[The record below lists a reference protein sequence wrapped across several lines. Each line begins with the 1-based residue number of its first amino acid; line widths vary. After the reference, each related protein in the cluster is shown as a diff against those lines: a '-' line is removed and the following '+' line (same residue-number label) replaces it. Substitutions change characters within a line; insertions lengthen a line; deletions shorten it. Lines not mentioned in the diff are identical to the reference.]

1 MSKKRNISQSTLS
14 PRKKRINTSSRSPKL
29 HIAPSITE
37 PCTVL
42 STYQNAVSRIE
53 IVGEENAGRPATV
66 HFCSRNPQGVYQ
78 KNRDR
83 DSYTIIN
90 MTFPFSINGQEHQI
104 IQEMNLKLPLT
115 GTLKEVME
123 LTDVC
128 FDSLSNLRWFP
139 RARNKDG
146 HWKIIKELVPIQL
159 PKENSLLD
167 TTMGCLLQ
175 QMIES
180 IQTAYVNGMP
190 KRQAVQA
197 WNKIFSLIWLHP
209 LEQGKRRQCIV
220 EEARSLMDFY
230 SCKLIDCDQPNKS
243 GNRNFDN
250 DLGSGSFDSD
260 VNYSENAMS
269 KQYTES
275 VYEKYERSVPKIVSK
290 SPDIVICDED
300 CTMVPKCI
308 CVIEIKSE
316 LEKYHQNRA
325 ERQVI
330 EYMLCHLHFQ
340 SKILGVLILS
350 TGFKMYKAV
359 KNRSTKRIRIIQS
372 QFSIVDDSKEDNF
385 RADNFKKFI
394 HHLVVACE
402 DISNDHFDI
411 DIFLRK
417 AISVK
422 SSY

>member
-1 MSKKRNISQSTLS
+1 MEK
-14 PRKKRINTSSRSPKL
+14 
-29 HIAPSITE
+29 PSITE

-53 IVGEENAGRPATV
+53 KIGEENAGCPATV
-66 HFCSRNPQGVYQ
+66 HFFSRNPQDVYQ
-78 KNRDR
+78 KNIDR
-83 DSYTIIN
+83 DSYTIIK
-90 MTFPFSINGQEHQI
+90 MTFPLSIIGQEHQI

-115 GTLKEVME
+115 GTLKEVLE

-146 HWKIIKELVPIQL
+146 HWKIIEELVPIQL

-180 IQTAYVNGMP
+180 IQTAYVNGMT

-209 LEQGKRRQCIV
+209 LEQGKRKQC
-220 EEARSLMDFY
+220 
-230 SCKLIDCDQPNKS
+230 
-243 GNRNFDN
+243 
-250 DLGSGSFDSD
+250 SFDSD

-385 RADNFKKFI
+385 RADIFKKFI